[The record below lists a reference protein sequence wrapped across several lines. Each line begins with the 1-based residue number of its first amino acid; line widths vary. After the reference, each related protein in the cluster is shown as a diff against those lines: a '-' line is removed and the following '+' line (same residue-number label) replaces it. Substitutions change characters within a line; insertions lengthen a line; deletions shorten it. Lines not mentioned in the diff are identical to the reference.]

1 MNSLATQPLDLAPN
15 QQFNVVWEEP
25 GSTPLAEKMKLGQ
38 NALVQGFVRE
48 AMRQF
53 AEAVELDPDNI
64 SARYALGVAF
74 AAMGRNQESIEV
86 LQDLQAA
93 HPESLLGRSGVAIL
107 CARADQ
113 TDRAQILLR
122 GIKRQDSYTVAE
134 FSALCNAH
142 IVVLVTS
149 HEIEMAV
156 EWCETWLSF
165 EDSEPAAEPFR
176 PESVDALMQH
186 IDSDSF
192 EAVPDAPDIS

>member
-1 MNSLATQPLDLAPN
+1 MNTLATQPLDLAPS
-15 QQFNVVWEEP
+15 QPFNVVWEAP
-25 GSTPLAEKMKLGQ
+25 AATPFGEKMKLGQ

-48 AMRQF
+48 AVRQF
-53 AEAVELDPDNI
+53 AEAVELDSENVG
-64 SARYALGVAF
+64 ARYALGVAL

-86 LQDLQAA
+86 LQELHAA
-93 HPESLLGRSGVAIL
+93 HPDSLLGRSGVAIL

-113 TDRAQILLR
+113 TDRAQSLLR
-122 GIKRQDSYTVAE
+122 GIKRQDTYTVPE

-156 EWCETWLSF
+156 EWCEAWLSF
-165 EDSEPAAEPFR
+165 EEDEPAAEPYR

-192 EAVPDAPDIS
+192 EAVPESTT